1 MSEPMKRLHGLRVGL
16 AAAILICAAA
26 LVWMLYPTPRVD
38 VQPRSNGEAR
48 DLTPRANLATADIS
62 QEQAAALSV
71 VAVAPN
77 AARSPVDS
85 TAATQPTS
93 HLASARGE
101 DLLGVAKSSEQ
112 ASSSP
117 NVAQPAALLT
127 PLQDIES
134 RLKAAEHDPDKTRLL
149 LGRAIVD
156 ERLPAEWRSQQWQKL
171 QGLNAQ
177 RVFSAVSVA
186 GFRTLTVRKG
196 ESLWAL
202 TQRNRK
208 TSGVSIAHGLL
219 AAINEIPAGG
229 LHAGAKVKVPEHPLE
244 VLIDKSDFRLYL
256 LLDGAV
262 IHHVSAGIGRENRTP
277 EGEFTIG
284 SRLVHPEWT
293 DPKSGKVIPYG
304 APGHLIG
311 SRWLGFVAA
320 GKKTGFGIHGTVE
333 PESVGKAQSD
343 GCIRLGE
350 QDLTRVFEWI
360 PEGTTVRVRP

>member
-1 MSEPMKRLHGLRVGL
+1 MKRLHGLRVGL

-26 LVWMLYPTPRVD
+26 LVWMLYPTRSVD
-38 VQPRSNGEAR
+38 VQPRSSGEAAE
-48 DLTPRANLATADIS
+48 LSPRANSARGDIAREPS
-62 QEQAAALSV
+62 AALSV
-71 VAVAPN
+71 VTVVPET
-77 AARSPVDS
+77 ARSTVDS
-85 TAATQPTS
+85 AAATQPAS
-93 HLASARGE
+93 HEATVRG
-101 DLLGVAKSSEQ
+101 DHLPGAAKSSEQ
-112 ASSSP
+112 ALFHP
-117 NVAQPAALLT
+117 NGAQPVAVLT

-134 RLKAAEHDPDKTRLL
+134 RLKAAEHDPDKTRIL

-156 ERLPAEWRSQQWQKL
+156 ERLPAEWRSQQWQRL

-244 VLIDKSDFRLYL
+244 VLIDKSEFRLYL

-293 DPKSGKVIPYG
+293 DPKTGKVIPYG
-304 APGHLIG
+304 TPGHLIG

-333 PESVGKAQSD
+333 PQSVGKALSD